1 MSNKLGKILTLESVR
16 FTNNFGLVFMIV
28 GVMIQTLAYLIT
40 GSSRLSAVSGI
51 CGIISVVLCSQRK
64 FMFYVFGFIQLFTYV
79 ILCMQQKLY
88 GEIAENAFY
97 FVTMLIGMYHW
108 AKHYDE
114 DEVAVETRK
123 LNPAQKIWTAI
134 GTVFGTFI
142 LFNILLLTDDTQPF
156 IDAATTGPAFVA
168 QTLMILRYKDSWI
181 YWLII
186 DAGAIPMWVIAGDW
200 CMVAQFVFWTANC
213 IYGLKKW

>member
-40 GSSRLSAVSGI
+40 GGSRLSAVSGI

-64 FMFYVFGFIQLFTYV
+64 FMFYVFCFIQLFTYV

-97 FVTMLIGMYHW
+97 FATMLIGMYHW

-123 LNPAQKIWTAI
+123 LNPAQKMWTAI